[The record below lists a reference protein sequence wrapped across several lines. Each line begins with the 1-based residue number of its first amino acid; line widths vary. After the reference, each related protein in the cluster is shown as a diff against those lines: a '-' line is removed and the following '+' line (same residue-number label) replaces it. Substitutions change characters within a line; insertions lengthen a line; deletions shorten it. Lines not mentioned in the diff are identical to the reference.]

1 MAGWRQVT
9 FGICILKI
17 ISFFLLLLY
26 LEDCVPFIMSH
37 KRILSFPVLD
47 DVASFAQIT
56 ELGFNAIK
64 MEYMSTS
71 VSC

>member
-1 MAGWRQVT
+1 MEAGHIWNLH
-9 FGICILKI
+9 FKKNLSWILI
-17 ISFFLLLLY
+17 FFYLLY
-26 LEDCVPFIMSH
+26 LEDCVLYIMSH

-47 DVASFAQIT
+47 DVAFFAQIP

-71 VSC
+71 VS